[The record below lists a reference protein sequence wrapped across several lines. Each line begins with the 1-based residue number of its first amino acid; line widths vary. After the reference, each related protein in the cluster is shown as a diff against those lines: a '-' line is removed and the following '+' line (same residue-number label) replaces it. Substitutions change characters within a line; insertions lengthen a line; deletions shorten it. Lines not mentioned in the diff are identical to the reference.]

1 MAYDPKKKLT
11 LEQLEAAII
20 KIDERLSSLEELAE
34 SARTLLNSVINN
46 IERYE

>member
-1 MAYDPKKKLT
+1 MAYNVNKKARIKD
-11 LEQLEAAII
+11 LEAAIQ
-20 KIDERLSSLEELAE
+20 KIDERLSSLEELAG

>member
-11 LEQLEAAII
+11 LEQLEAAIQ